1 MKNEEFYL
9 KNILGAIR
17 NDELKTIEGIPSF
30 ILSGILKNEQSSKT
44 IATHCAFYGRTS
56 IAKFLY
62 SKGLNFKFKDDES
75 GQTPLHYAVGSGEY
89 SMVEF
94 LVDIGLDVNE
104 KTSYGLTPLHIAVDR
119 DNKKIVGLLLRRG
132 ARVDAV
138 DFEGKTPLHIACI
151 NNSRRIAEILLKRGA
166 DINARDFQ
174 GWTPLHYA
182 FYYNSSDVALILI
195 SKGADSKDR
204 DNSGMTPLHL
214 ACMRDSVDV
223 IRATIKDVKDL
234 GVMDGKGMPAI
245 LLADINRSTKVLDF
259 VKSLQG
265 GESLLRDAKIF
276 YYMARVFSRIQG
288 TARKIANPW
297 GIYDSGSESTK
308 SGIKKSEIVD
318 YLERTFTVSESIKLG
333 NGFRLTKVSI
343 RPRYVS

>member
-1 MKNEEFYL
+1 MKSEEFYL
-9 KNILGAIR
+9 ENILGATR
-17 NDELKTIEGIPSF
+17 NDELKTIEEIPIST
-30 ILSGILKNEQSSKT
+30 LSEILKNEQSSKT
-44 IATHCAFYGRTS
+44 LATHCASYGRTS

-62 SKGLNFKFKDDES
+62 SKGLNFKFKDDKN

-119 DNKKIVGLLLRRG
+119 DNKKIVDLLLRRG

-151 NNSRRIAEILLKRGA
+151 NNFRRIAEILLKRGA

-182 FYYNSSDVALILI
+182 FYYNSSDVALPLI
-195 SKGADSKDR
+195 SKGADSKNR

-214 ACMRDSVDV
+214 ACMRDNVDV
-223 IRATIKDVKDL
+223 IMATIKDVKDL
-234 GVMDGKGMPAI
+234 GVMDGKGTPAI
-245 LLADINRSTKVLDF
+245 VLADIYRSTKVLDF
-259 VKSLQG
+259 VKSFEG
-265 GESLLRDAKIF
+265 GESLLSDAKIF
-276 YYMARVFSRIQG
+276 YHMVRVFSGIQG
-288 TARKIANPW
+288 TVRKITNPL

-308 SGIKKSEIVD
+308 SGIENSNIVD
-318 YLERTFTVSESIKLG
+318 HLKETFTISESIKLD
-333 NGFRLTKVSI
+333 NGFRLTRISR
-343 RPRYVS
+343 RPNYIL